1 MHLSTVILPV
11 FPWHTEGRAVWRR
24 AEELGFHAAY
34 TYDHLTWLSFRGG
47 PWHATMPTL
56 SAAAAVTERIRLG
69 TMVASPNFRHPVPF
83 AKELMTLDEISGG
96 RFTLGIGAGA
106 GGDAFDASVL
116 GEHPWST
123 RERTERFGEFTRL
136 LDRLLTRDETSAE
149 DNAHYK
155 AHRAEMLPGS
165 TQRPRMPFHVAAIG
179 PRAMRLTAELG
190 QGWITYGAAEDGWRV
205 VDGQIERLREAC
217 AAHGRDFAELELTLL
232 AMGRAKRERPLES
245 FEAFLDW
252 AGRYR
257 EIGIT
262 ELVLHWPI
270 PDTEFA
276 ADMKVFER
284 IATEGLSQLDGPTR
298 EGPTREGPTH
308 EGPARVHG

>member
-11 FPWHTEGRAVWRR
+11 FPWRTEGRAVWRR

-34 TYDHLTWLSFRGG
+34 TYDHLTWRTFRGG
-47 PWHATMPTL
+47 PWHATVPTL
-56 SAAAAVTERIRLG
+56 SAAAAATERIRLG
-69 TMVASPNFRHPVPF
+69 TLVASPNYRHPVPF

-96 RFTLGIGAGA
+96 RFTLGIGAG
-106 GGDAFDASVL
+106 GSGFDASVL
-116 GEHPWST
+116 GEPAWPT

-136 LDRLLTRDETSAE
+136 LDELLTRDETSAE
-149 DNAHYK
+149 DGVYYK
-155 AHRAEMLPGS
+155 AHRAEMLPGC
-165 TQRPRMPFHVAAIG
+165 TQRPRLPFHVAAIG

-190 QGWITYGAAEDGWRV
+190 QGWITYGAPEDGWRV

-217 AAHGRDFAELELTLL
+217 AAAGRDIARLELTLL
-232 AMGRAKRERPLES
+232 AMGRSNHERPLDS

-257 EIGIT
+257 ELGIT

-270 PDTEFA
+270 PDSEFA

-284 IATEGLSQLDGPTR
+284 IATEGLAKL
-298 EGPTREGPTH
+298 
-308 EGPARVHG
+308 EGPARADG

>member
-11 FPWHTEGRAVWRR
+11 HPWHAEGRAVWRR

-47 PWHATMPTL
+47 PWHATVPTL

-83 AKELMTLDEISGG
+83 AKDLMTLDEISGG
-96 RFTLGIGAGA
+96 RFILGVGAGA

-116 GEHPWST
+116 GEHPWSSG
-123 RERTERFGEFTRL
+123 ERADRFGEFTRL
-136 LDRLLTRDETSAE
+136 LDKLLTQEETTAE
-149 DNAHYK
+149 GAYYK
-155 AHRAEMLPGS
+155 AHRAEMLPGC
-165 TQRPRMPFHVAAIG
+165 TQRPRLPFHIAAIG

-190 QGWITYGAAEDGWRV
+190 QGWITYGAQEDGWRV
-205 VDGQIERLREAC
+205 VDAQIERLREAC
-217 AAHGRDFAELELTLL
+217 SAVGRDINHLELSLL
-232 AMGRAKRERPLES
+232 AMGRSKKERPLES

-257 EIGIT
+257 ELGIT

-270 PDTEFA
+270 PDSEFA
-276 ADMKVFER
+276 ADMDVFER
-284 IATEGLSQLDGPTR
+284 IATEGLAQL
-298 EGPTREGPTH
+298 
-308 EGPARVHG
+308 EGPADAHA

>member
-11 FPWHTEGRAVWRR
+11 FPWREGRDVWRR

-34 TYDHLTWLSFRGG
+34 TYDHLTWQSFRGG
-47 PWHATMPTL
+47 PWYGTVPTL

-83 AKELMTLDEISGG
+83 AKELMTLDELSGG
-96 RFTLGIGAGA
+96 RFTLGIGAG
-106 GGDAFDASVL
+106 GEGFDATVL
-116 GEHPWST
+116 GEEPWSA
-123 RERTERFGEFTRL
+123 RERADRFAEFTRL
-136 LDRLLTRDETSAE
+136 LDKLLTQNETTATE
-149 DNAHYK
+149 GAHYN
-155 AHRAEMLPGS
+155 AFEAEMLPGS

-190 QGWITYGAAEDGWRV
+190 QGWITFGASEDGPQV
-205 VDGQIERLREAC
+205 VAAQIDRLREAC
-217 AAHGRDFAELELTLL
+217 AARGRDVAELELTLL
-232 AMGRAKRERPLES
+232 NMGRSEQERPLAS
-245 FEAFLDW
+245 FEAFVDW

-257 EIGIT
+257 EVGIT

-270 PDTEFA
+270 QESEFA

-284 IATEGLSQLDGPTR
+284 IATEGLAHVDR
-298 EGPTREGPTH
+298 
-308 EGPARVHG
+308 

>member
-11 FPWHTEGRAVWRR
+11 YPWRTEGRAVWRR

-34 TYDHLTWLSFRGG
+34 TYDHLTWTTFRGG
-47 PWHATMPTL
+47 PWHATVPTL
-56 SAAAAVTERIRLG
+56 AAAAAATERIRLG

-83 AKELMTLDEISGG
+83 AKDLMTLDELSGG

-106 GGDAFDASVL
+106 GGESFDASVL
-116 GEHPWST
+116 GERPWST
-123 RERTERFGEFTRL
+123 GERANRFGEFTRL
-136 LDRLLTRDETSAE
+136 LDRLLTQEETSAE
-149 DNAHYK
+149 GAHYR
-155 AHRAEMLPGS
+155 AHAAEMLPGS

-190 QGWITYGAAEDGWRV
+190 QGWITYGAPENGRRV
-205 VDGQIERLREAC
+205 VDTQIERLREAC
-217 AAHGRDFAELELTLL
+217 SDGGRDITELELSLL
-232 AMGRAKRERPLES
+232 ALGRSKEERPLES

-252 AGRYR
+252 AGHYR
-257 EIGIT
+257 QLGIT

-270 PDTEFA
+270 RDSEFA

-284 IATEGLSQLDGPTR
+284 IATEGLAEL
-298 EGPTREGPTH
+298 
-308 EGPARVHG
+308 EGPAGAHG